1 MRVVVSMLLI
11 LSSAVASIAWAVPPV
26 NKTQNLKTPDVY
38 QLDTADVVA
47 LSSSNPVTGSQDCLL
62 YVVQMDGTLHFPFG
76 KVKARGMTIAEVRD
90 SLKPLSEAAQKDGMV
105 DVVVTI
111 VDMRNS
117 ANDQVR

>member
-1 MRVVVSMLLI
+1 MRVLVSTVLL
-11 LSSAVASIAWAVPPV
+11 LTCAVASMTWAEPPA
-26 NKTQNLKTPDVY
+26 KKSTNLAPGNVY

-47 LSSSNPVTGSQDCLL
+47 LHSTNAGTGSQDCLL

-90 SLKPLSEAAQKDGMV
+90 SIKPLSEAAQKEGMV

-117 ANDQVR
+117 ENDHIL